1 VKTDDK
7 IRRKLK
13 MELIQANRLSRD
25 YINTLPIIRFEGDVV
40 MVASEEHASDV
51 LAELAKQPIVGF
63 DTESRPSFTKGTS
76 YPVSL
81 IQFAYNDT
89 AYLFQLQKTGFSES
103 LVEFMGN
110 TDVTKVGVGVKNDIA
125 KLQELCN
132 FTAGGFIDLS
142 KLAAEKGII
151 QVGLRG
157 LTARYFQRRLTKSAQ
172 KTNWATPVLTRK
184 QQGYAALDAW
194 ICLQIYPCLLQDDI
208 DYRKFNQKEKE
219 MAALKKKKEKES
231 QIHSR
236 S

>member
-1 VKTDDK
+1 
-7 IRRKLK
+7 
-13 MELIQANRLSRD
+13 MELIQANRLSRE
-25 YINTLPIIRFEGDVV
+25 YINTLPIIRFEGNVV
-40 MVASEEHASDV
+40 MVTSEDHANEV
-51 LAELAKQPIVGF
+51 LADLAQQPIVGF

-89 AYLFQLQKTGFSES
+89 AYLFQLKKTGFPES
-103 LVEFMGN
+103 LVDFMGN
-110 TDVTKVGVGVKNDIA
+110 EEVKKVGVGVKNDIA
-125 KLQELCN
+125 KLQEQRI
-132 FTAGGFIDLS
+132 FTARGFIDLS

-157 LTARYFQRRLTKSAQ
+157 LTARYFMRRLTKSAQ

-194 ICLQIYPCLLQDDI
+194 ICLQIYPRLLQDSI

-219 MAALKKKKEKES
+219 EAAHKKKKDKETHI
-231 QIHSR
+231 QSR

>member
-1 VKTDDK
+1 
-7 IRRKLK
+7 
-13 MELIQANRLSRD
+13 MELIQANRLSRE
-25 YINTLPIIRFEGDVV
+25 YINTLPIIRFEGNVV
-40 MVASEEHASDV
+40 MVTSEEHANEV
-51 LAELAKQPIVGF
+51 LAELARQPIVGF

-89 AYLFQLQKTGFSES
+89 AYLFQLKKTGFPGS
-103 LVEFMGN
+103 LVDFMG
-110 TDVTKVGVGVKNDIA
+110 DEKVKKVGVGVKNDIA
-125 KLQELCN
+125 KLQEQRR
-132 FTAGGFIDLS
+132 FAAQGFIDLS

-157 LTARYFQRRLTKSAQ
+157 LTARYFMRRLTKSAQ

-194 ICLQIYPCLLQDDI
+194 ICLQIYPRLLQDST

-219 MAALKKKKEKES
+219 EAAQKKKKDKET